1 MEEEQKSQS
10 RPYGAFRWFSL
21 ISFLTI
27 KWVLLFVVFGGLLA
41 GGAVAGYVAAN
52 VKDEEIRPQ
61 SYIQSKIEE
70 YSMTGY
76 VYFNDGTLV
85 GQLRTDEDRIVITY
99 DEIPQ
104 SVLDALTATE
114 DQNFW
119 EHPGVDAYG
128 LGRAVKER
136 LFNED
141 TQTGGSTLTQQLAR
155 RVFLSLDR
163 TESRKIK
170 EIFLSLR
177 MERYLKKEEIITAYL
192 NKMPFGNGSN
202 GYQVFGIK
210 AAAKGIFGIE
220 DLNKLNIAQ
229 AAYLAGLPQ
238 LPSRYTAFTGT
249 GQYNEQGIENA
260 IKRQKLVLSRMRETN
275 KITEAEYNEA
285 LAFDIRSSI
294 TEPTEKAYN
303 TYPYLMLEA
312 EREAAK
318 ILLLQNN
325 KDLTLADLNKDEN
338 SYLVED
344 AREML
349 LRGGY
354 HVHTTIDKEVYYMM
368 HEIGSNPDN
377 FTPDHPEKGIEQVGA
392 ILVDHSTGAIL
403 GMLEGRDFYKEQLN
417 HATQMIRQP
426 GSTMKTLAAY
436 LPALEKGLIQPA
448 SIIDDAP
455 LILEDGQKGY
465 HIPMNANRRFAGL
478 VTARTALNRSL
489 NIPALKI
496 YNEEL
501 TIPVALDFIKELG
514 ITTLTESDYYA
525 KTGVIGGLER
535 GVTVEEMTNAYGSI
549 PNKGQINKSYMISKI
564 TDANGKAIYEHELKP
579 KRVFSE
585 QTAFLMSDMLRTTI
599 ADGAGTGAALR
610 GQLKAYNTI
619 DFAGKTGSTQSYGD
633 VWFVGFTPDVTL
645 GVWAGYEKQIHT
657 LSNNAR
663 TRARTIW
670 ATIMNE
676 LTENRPDLFE
686 NKKFEQP
693 ENIVKATVSST
704 SGLLPSSLNKS
715 AGLVVTDWFNKEYLP
730 KKTDDSLINMKV
742 IEYNGVNYKPNELTP
757 EDMLVEKQVI
767 VRKAPLDQL
776 MLDLQAAQSK
786 LPASSRRDLSTYVPA
801 DAGRDA
807 PSVVDPREDDGAIP
821 AYPPNVRLSSDFV
834 LTFSNSS
841 STDVVGYRI
850 FRSVNGGPYE
860 KYGDSIVWTKES
872 YAVNVNVNPAQ
883 HTSFYVVAVDVVG
896 KQSEPSLKVEYG
908 SNIQPPDLELPE
920 FPNDTDLDSGNVE
933 GNSNG
938 NGNNGNSNNGNGGN
952 SGNNQPALSAPSAPV
967 GLYGEYVGMNLL
979 LSWSTNSVSEQVTE
993 YNVYYSADN
1002 DGNYT
1007 KLGSTSSAS
1016 YEHSGAQSGGAYV
1029 ITAVNEQGE
1038 SGHSAKLVA
1047 Q

>member
-10 RPYGAFRWFSL
+10 RPYGPFRWFSL
-21 ISFLTI
+21 ISFLTF
-27 KWVLLFVVFGGLLA
+27 KWVLLFLVFGGLLA
-41 GGAVAGYVAAN
+41 GGAVTGYVAAN
-52 VKDEEIRPQ
+52 VKNEEIRPQ
-61 SYIQSKIEE
+61 SYIQGKIEE
-70 YSMTGY
+70 YAMTGY

-85 GQLRTDEDRIVITY
+85 GQLRTDEDRIVVTY
-99 DEIPQ
+99 DDIPTI
-104 SVLDALTATE
+104 VLDALVATE

-119 EHPGVDAYG
+119 KHIGVDAHG

-170 EIFLSLR
+170 EIFLSIR

-220 DLNKLNIAQ
+220 DLKQLNIAQ

-238 LPSRYTAFTGT
+238 LPSKYTAFTGT

-260 IKRQKLVLSRMRETN
+260 TKRQKLVLSRMLETG
-275 KITEAEYNEA
+275 KITEAQYNEA
-285 LAFDIRSSI
+285 LAFDIRASI

-303 TYPYLMLEA
+303 TYPFLMLEA

-318 ILLLQNN
+318 VLLLQNN
-325 KDLTLADLNKDEN
+325 KELTLADLNKEEN
-338 SYLVED
+338 AYLVED

-354 HVHTTIDKEVYYMM
+354 HVYTTIDKDVYDIM

-377 FTPDHPEKGIEQVGA
+377 FTPDSPEKGIEQIGA
-392 ILVDHSTGAIL
+392 MLIDHSTGAIL

-436 LPALEKGLIQPA
+436 LPAIEKGLIQPA

-465 HIPMNANRRFAGL
+465 HIPMNSNRKFAGL

-496 YNEEL
+496 YNEDL

-549 PNKGQINKSYMISKI
+549 PNNGEINDSYMIAKI
-564 TDANGKAIYEHELKP
+564 TDANGKVIFEHQLKP

-585 QTAFLMSDMLRTTI
+585 QTAFLMTDMLRTVI

-657 LSNNAR
+657 LSTNGR
-663 TRARTIW
+663 TRARSIW
-670 ATIMNE
+670 AIIMNE
-676 LTENRPDLFE
+676 LTEKRPDLFE
-686 NKKFEQP
+686 NKKFTQP
-693 ENIVKATVSST
+693 DNIVKATVSST

-715 AGLVVTDWFNKEYLP
+715 AGLLVTDWFNKEYLP
-730 KKTDDSLINMKV
+730 KKTDETLINMKV
-742 IEYNGVNYKPNELTP
+742 IEYNGINYKPNELTP
-757 EDMLVEKQVI
+757 EDMLKDKQVI
-767 VRKAPLDQL
+767 VRKTPLDQL
-776 MLDLQAAQSK
+776 MLDLQAAQAK
-786 LPASSRRDLSTYVPA
+786 LPANSRRDLSVYVPA

-807 PSVVDPREDDGAIP
+807 PSVIDPRQDDGAIP
-821 AYPPNVRLSSDFV
+821 AYPPNVRLNGEV

-841 STDVVGYRI
+841 SSDVVGYRI
-850 FRSVNGGPYE
+850 FRSINGGAYE
-860 KYGDSIVWTKES
+860 KYGESILYSKDSYSVPVSI
-872 YAVNVNVNPAQ
+872 NPSQ

-896 KQSEPSLKVEYG
+896 KQSEPSLKVEFG
-908 SNIQPPDLELPE
+908 SNLSLPDNEIPG
-920 FPNDTDLDSGNVE
+920 FPDNEENNGSNSGNSE
-933 GNSNG
+933 HNNGNG
-938 NGNNGNSNNGNGGN
+938 NGNNGNGNGNNGNK
-952 SGNNQPALSAPSAPV
+952 QPSLNAPSAPG
-967 GLYGEYVGMNLL
+967 GLYAEYVGMSLL
-979 LSWSTNSVSEQVTE
+979 ISWSSNSVSEQVTE
-993 YNVYYSADN
+993 YNVYYSANN

-1007 KLGSTSSAS
+1007 KLGSTTTAS

-1029 ITAVNEQGE
+1029 ITAVNDAGE
-1038 SGHSAKLVA
+1038 SSYSAKLVA